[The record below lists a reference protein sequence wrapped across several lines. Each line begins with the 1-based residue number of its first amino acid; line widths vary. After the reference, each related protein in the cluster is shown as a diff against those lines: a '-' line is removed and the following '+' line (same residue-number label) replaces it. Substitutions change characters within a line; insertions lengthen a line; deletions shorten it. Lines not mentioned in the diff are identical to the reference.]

1 MMMKNILL
9 KFEKSRVFIIEENL
23 QKISLNMISRL
34 CSIIRLV
41 INLNSRPTMTTVC
54 VCKRNLVHTQNEK
67 KNYWKLKTASSNY
80 IFKIA
85 YDFFFFL
92 IFTYGLFLLQ
102 NHGLG
107 FKTTRL
113 VIMHFIRGLSFN
125 NASSKNR
132 I

>member
-1 MMMKNILL
+1 MIMKNILL

-80 IFKIA
+80 LKLRMIFCF
-85 YDFFFFL
+85 YL